1 MVRDQTKADLPAV
14 NKLVV
19 LASEKLGVFQRFETG
34 TEVHL
39 PAGQ

>member
-1 MVRDQTKADLPAV
+1 MMGGLKYSKSLEG
-14 NKLVV
+14 NML
-19 LASEKLGVFQRFETG
+19 VFQRFEAG